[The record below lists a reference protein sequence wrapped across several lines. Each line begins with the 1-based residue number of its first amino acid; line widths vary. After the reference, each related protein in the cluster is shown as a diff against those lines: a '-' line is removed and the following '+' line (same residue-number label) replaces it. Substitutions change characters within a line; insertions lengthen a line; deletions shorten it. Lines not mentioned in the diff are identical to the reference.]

1 MEIIRGTTP
10 TIQITI
16 QDEIDL
22 EQVAQ
27 VWVYFSQRNEVKVSK
42 DLSDVTFDLSR
53 QMIIVKLEQE
63 DTLALDADKATL
75 FQIRLLLT
83 DGTALGMEASD
94 VKVYQIYKD
103 GVITPEE

>member
-22 EQVAQ
+22 EQIAQ
-27 VWVYFSQRNEVKVSK
+27 VWIYFSQRNEVKISK
-42 DLSDVTFDLSR
+42 KLSDVSFNLEHH
-53 QMIIVKLEQE
+53 IISVKLEQE

-83 DGTALGMEASD
+83 DGTALGIEASD